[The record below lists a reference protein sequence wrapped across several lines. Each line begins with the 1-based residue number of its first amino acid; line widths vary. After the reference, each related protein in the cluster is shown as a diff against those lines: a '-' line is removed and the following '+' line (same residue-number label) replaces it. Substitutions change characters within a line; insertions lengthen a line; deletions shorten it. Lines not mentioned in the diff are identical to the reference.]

1 MKVWVAA
8 MIGAVLLLGG
18 GKGGFF
24 IGAANDHGQDRPGF
38 SRNGDRGPFG
48 PGGPNGPGARQLP
61 PFRNGPGN
69 GGR

>member
-8 MIGAVLLLGG
+8 VIGAVLLLGG
-18 GKGGFF
+18 GIGGYF
-24 IGAANDHGQDRPGF
+24 IGAATDHGHGRPGV
-38 SRNGDRGPFG
+38 SRYGERGPFG
-48 PGGPNGPGARQLP
+48 PYGGPGARQLP